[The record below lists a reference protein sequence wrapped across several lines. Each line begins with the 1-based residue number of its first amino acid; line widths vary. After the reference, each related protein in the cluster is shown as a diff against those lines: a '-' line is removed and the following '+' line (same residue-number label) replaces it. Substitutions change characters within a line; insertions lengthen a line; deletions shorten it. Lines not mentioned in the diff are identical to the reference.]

1 MDPLLILNKKKK
13 MFLNGNT
20 ETQSR
25 MFADPDYRNGTTGF
39 WDYQGS
45 LKNLFYYLIC
55 KMFDQES

>member
-1 MDPLLILNKKKK
+1 
-13 MFLNGNT
+13 MFLNGNA
-20 ETQSR
+20 ETQAR

-55 KMFDQES
+55 KMFDQEC